1 MSNPAPHSQRKATRT
16 SPLHRQIHS
25 CGHRLWSDMWS
36 NAKNGLV
43 PTPIREG
50 TSPSYLPRKC
60 KLSRAFAG
68 KQKKNGN
75 LTKLLNDEQM
85 EIFEKYQ
92 ECWSEYMSLAE
103 AAIFEYAFR
112 LGARLALE
120 IQSGTK

>member
-1 MSNPAPHSQRKATRT
+1 
-16 SPLHRQIHS
+16 
-25 CGHRLWSDMWS
+25 MWS

-75 LTKLLNDEQM
+75 RTIPVFLIYKK
-85 EIFEKYQ
+85 IFTNAYIYGK
-92 ECWSEYMSLAE
+92 M
-103 AAIFEYAFR
+103 
-112 LGARLALE
+112 
-120 IQSGTK
+120 